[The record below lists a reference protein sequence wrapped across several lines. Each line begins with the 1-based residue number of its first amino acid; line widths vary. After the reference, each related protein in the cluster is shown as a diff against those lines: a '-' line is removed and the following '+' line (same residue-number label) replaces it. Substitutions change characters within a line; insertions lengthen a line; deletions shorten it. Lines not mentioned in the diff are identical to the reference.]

1 MRQLKTF
8 EAYLDDFNTIAIY
21 LSKQSYDGVSRIFY
35 LENEKG
41 ELEELTIQ
49 TVESTSRNYNKY
61 TCKTK
66 NEVELGKK
74 YYVYHEFARR
84 TALKMGYIVKKA
96 EFDEKFAYTGND
108 LGATYS
114 KEETT
119 FKLWAPTA
127 VLVNISIAGT
137 SYNMKRTEKGVYEIT
152 LRGDYENMKYHY
164 YILVDGEWRTSV
176 DPYGKSSL
184 ANSKYSVVIDVNK
197 FKEEKVE
204 LPPVK
209 SYTDAIIYEMNV
221 RDFTAQNLKN
231 DFKHSKQYLG
241 VIEENENTKSKNI
254 GFTYLKD
261 LGVTH
266 VQLMPVLDF
275 ASINENHPNVF
286 YNWGYDPAQ
295 FMTFEGSYSSNASDP
310 LARINE
316 FKQMIDKLHA
326 EGMRVTLDVV
336 FNHVFELDDM
346 CLQKT
351 VPNYFFQMN
360 EKGYYSNGS
369 WCGNDF
375 DSRRIMGRKYIIDCC
390 KYLMET
396 FHIDGFRFD
405 LMGII
410 DVDTMNQLYEECVK
424 IDPNVMIYGEG
435 WNMPSF
441 LDTDLRASIMNHSK
455 IPNIAHF
462 SDRFR
467 DVVKGK
473 TSKEEVY
480 SKGYCTGNVGEM
492 KYMKDVLSASV
503 TSEYAYNYFDEPI
516 QTINYVECHDN
527 QTCWDKL
534 KECCKED
541 TREKRIARQK
551 MCMAATLFAQGVP
564 FIHAG
569 QEFARTKYG
578 KHNTYNAKDDINWV
592 DWNRKDTFQTIV
604 DYTKD
609 CIKLRKEYACLRY
622 STKDLIKKHVT
633 FSEIENTCLVYDI
646 KDENEHLTIIF
657 NPLDREYST
666 TTIKRELIFD
676 DGIVNKVVENNLV
689 IPPLSVIVLGKEL

>member
-61 TCKTK
+61 TCKTTK
-66 NEVELGKK
+66 EVELGKS
-74 YYVYHEFARR
+74 YHVYHEFARR
-84 TALKMGYIVKKA
+84 TVLKMGYIVKKA
-96 EFDEKFAYTGND
+96 EFDEKFAYLGND
-108 LGATYS
+108 LGVTYS

-127 VLVNISIAGT
+127 VSVNLSIHGT
-137 SYNMKRTEKGVYEIT
+137 SYNMKRTDKGVYEIT
-152 LRGDYENMKYHY
+152 LHGDYENLKYHY
-164 YILVDGEWRTSV
+164 YILVDGEWKTCV

-184 ANSKYSVVIDVNK
+184 ANSKYSVVIDIDK
-197 FKEEKVE
+197 IKDKKPA
-204 LPPVK
+204 LPPLK

-221 RDFTAQNLKN
+221 RDFTAQNLNN

-241 VIEENENTKSKNI
+241 VIEENENTKEKNI

-275 ASINENHPNVF
+275 ASINENLPNVF

-295 FMTFEGSYSSNASDP
+295 FMTFEGSYSSNANDP

-316 FKQMIDKLHA
+316 FKEMIDKLHE

-346 CLQKT
+346 CLQRS

-390 KYLMET
+390 KYLMEV

-410 DVDTMNQLYEECVK
+410 DVDTMNQLYEECIK

-441 LDTDLRASIMNHSK
+441 LDTDLRASIMNHHK

-503 TSEYAYNYFDEPI
+503 TNEYAFNYFDEPI

-541 TREKRIARQK
+541 TREKRISRHK
-551 MCMAATLFAQGVP
+551 MCIAACLFAQGIP

-609 CIKLRKEYACLRY
+609 CIQLRKKYACLRY
-622 STKDLIKKHVT
+622 STKELIKKHVS
-633 FSEIENTCLVYDI
+633 FSEIENVCLSYDI

-666 TTIKRELIFD
+666 KTNKRELIFD
-676 DGIVNKVVENNLV
+676 DGIVNKVVEDTIT
-689 IPPLSVIVLGKEL
+689 IPPLSVLVLGKEI

>member
-49 TVESTSRNYNKY
+49 TVESTSRNCNKY

-66 NEVELGKK
+66 SVIELGKK

-96 EFDEKFAYTGND
+96 EFDEKFAYTGTD

-184 ANSKYSVVIDVNK
+184 ANSKYSVVIDVDK
-197 FKEEKVE
+197 IKDKKPE
-204 LPPVK
+204 LPLVK

-221 RDFTAQNLKN
+221 RDFTAQNAN
-231 DFKHSKQYLG
+231 NEFKYPKQYLG
-241 VIEENENTKSKNI
+241 VIEENEDTKSKNI

-310 LARINE
+310 LARIHE
-316 FKQMIDKLHA
+316 FKQMIDKIHA

-375 DSRRIMGRKYIIDCC
+375 DSRSIMGRKYIIDCC

-410 DVDTMNQLYEECVK
+410 DVDTMNELYEECIK

-441 LDTDLRASIMNHSK
+441 LDTELRASIMNHHK
-455 IPNIAHF
+455 IPKIAHF

-480 SKGYCTGNVGEM
+480 SKGYCTGNIGEM

-503 TSEYAYNYFDEPI
+503 TDEYTYHYFDEPI

-541 TREKRIARQK
+541 TREKRILRHK
-551 MCMAATLFAQGVP
+551 MCIAATLFAQGVP

-657 NPLDREYST
+657 NPLDKEYST
-666 TTIKRELIFD
+666 TTIKRELLFN
-676 DGIVNKVVENNLV
+676 DGIVNKVAEDKLV